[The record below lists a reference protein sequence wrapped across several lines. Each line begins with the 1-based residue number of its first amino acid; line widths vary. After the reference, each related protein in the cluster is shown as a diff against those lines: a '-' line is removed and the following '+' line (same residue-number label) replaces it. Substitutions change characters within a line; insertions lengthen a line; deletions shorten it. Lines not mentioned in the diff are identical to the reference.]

1 MTAAAKS
8 TTAIGFLTAVEHA
21 EFGIFG
27 GYLIL
32 NAAGRPLEFHCTA
45 PVKANRALE
54 ILYGPTLR
62 HYLYEQIAPALLAK
76 AKVTPALVCTD
87 LPLML
92 AAGGEGSGPL
102 VMILPGENDQF
113 GDGAV
118 RFSLGKNSAQ
128 LPVGRAA
135 EQADIES
142 RWRALHADQ
151 LDLLEPF
158 LRIREALEEAQRAA
172 RPAA

>member
-8 TTAIGFLTAVEHA
+8 PAIGFLTAVEHG

-45 PVKANRALE
+45 PVKANRAQE

-62 HYLYEQIAPALLAK
+62 DYLYEQIAPALLAK

-87 LPLML
+87 VKSLRVDADM
-92 AAGGEGSGPL
+92 PL
-102 VMILPGENDQF
+102 VMI
-113 GDGAV
+113 
-118 RFSLGKNSAQ
+118 
-128 LPVGRAA
+128 
-135 EQADIES
+135 
-142 RWRALHADQ
+142 HADEDQQAGGDAATFRLGANWVSLPAQRADEQPTVEDRWQQLSAGQ
-151 LDLLEPF
+151 LDLREPF
-158 LRIREALEEAQRAA
+158 GRIREALEEAQKAA
-172 RPAA
+172 ASKSAA